1 MKIKLSSNMQEN
13 LYFLKTNKHGSKKG
27 SQLFDVMM
35 GAYDAAEKKLVSI
48 FIIHELSLKDNKN
61 NVVLY
66 RDDVLTVFKNVSG
79 PQAEKM

>member
-35 GAYDAAEKKLVSI
+35 GAYDAAEEKLVSI
-48 FIIHELSLKDNKN
+48 LLFMSSHSNTTKTILFYIEMM
-61 NVVLY
+61 
-66 RDDVLTVFKNVSG
+66 F
-79 PQAEKM
+79 